1 MSLSCINEAHCILL
15 SKLYYY
21 YNYAH
26 YLRLHLICQLM
37 DWKESKAKLI
47 SEVFVAIHACIT
59 IRKSHRRFWFVSI
72 LITLISN
79 DHNSL
84 FYPVTFSSAHCV
96 KMNEKDTQTHT
107 VAAEWCPECLDFSK
121 VKIAHQFAGISLY
134 DNEVPKAQYFIL
146 CRINTMSHYLLL
158 AVQMW
163 LNRSKLSAAETQFW
177 LAAINSWEVKWQLCM
192 KSDIFGPLHHRISK
206 LTDMAYA
213 TSDSD

>member
-59 IRKSHRRFWFVSI
+59 ISKSHRRFWFVSI

-107 VAAEWCPECLDFSK
+107 VAAEWPWVSRFQQGKDRSSVCR
-121 VKIAHQFAGISLY
+121 HQPVWQRGAKSAIFY
-134 DNEVPKAQYFIL
+134 
-146 CRINTMSHYLLL
+146 TMSH
-158 AVQMW
+158 
-163 LNRSKLSAAETQFW
+163 
-177 LAAINSWEVKWQLCM
+177 
-192 KSDIFGPLHHRISK
+192 
-206 LTDMAYA
+206 
-213 TSDSD
+213 